1 MKEMHS
7 IGKVTSVTFEKLVFE
22 VSDFKK
28 LNYNFLGQIYIAKGV
43 IDYVTIKNEY
53 SEKFIYQ
60 VVKVEDKEIPL
71 SSEED
76 SKFKYHGRFEC
87 VPVGMIKHGKIE
99 FNLKKYPFLQDKV
112 YLTSQ
117 EEMKMVFS
125 HSYNVNDITI
135 GLIDNQYPAYFNTA
149 KLLTNHTAIIGNTGS
164 GKSTT
169 VRQLISKINNQNTE
183 NLQFHIF
190 DVHDEYDE
198 INGATRVDVLKD
210 FKINIESLEMQDWI
224 NLIKPSELVQ
234 LPILQM
240 ALKYANAIENK
251 IITKNWL
258 KCYIALALYRNQQT
272 DAVTKRTK
280 IVSILEGTNIDTD
293 KYDSIFGNMNKNDET
308 KFIESLENVVN
319 SDKNISTLNEVIE
332 SATYNV
338 SSFNNLLEG
347 LNYVFLLEE
356 SKGNNQARS
365 YSATLET
372 RIKNVQT
379 RFSSLFGNKDTNI
392 EGKTIVY
399 SVSELDDDLLL
410 FFTTFILKK
419 EFEKNKSLKLE
430 KQWVNVFIFEEAH
443 RYISKLKESSQFNE
457 VETFKKIARE
467 GRKFGCFLMLSSQ
480 RPSELSSTVL
490 SQCNNYIVHRIK
502 NNVDLEYLLNTIPY
516 INRFQLNRFSYLPTG
531 TAFIVGELFPI
542 PVEIEIFEEFSKDIT
557 VTPEIVY
564 INPE

>member
-1 MKEMHS
+1 MHS
-7 IGKVTSVTFEKLVFE
+7 IGKVTSVTFEKLIFE
-22 VSDFKK
+22 VSDFAK
-28 LNYNFLGQIYIAKGV
+28 LNYNLLGQIYIAKGV

-76 SKFKYHGRFEC
+76 SKFKYHGSFEC
-87 VPVGMIKHGKIE
+87 VPVGMIKRGKIE

-117 EEMKMVFS
+117 EEMEMIFS
-125 HSYNVNDITI
+125 HFHNLNDITI
-135 GLIDNQYPAYFNTA
+135 GLIDDQYPAYFNTA

-169 VRQLISKINNQNTE
+169 VRQIISKINNQNTG
-183 NLQFHIF
+183 NLHFHIF
-190 DVHDEYDE
+190 DVHDEYQK
-198 INGATRVDVLKD
+198 ISGVKRVDVINE
-210 FKINIESLEMQDWI
+210 FKININNLEMQDWI

-240 ALKYANAIENK
+240 VLKYANAIENK
-251 IITKNWL
+251 IITEEWL

-272 DAVTKRTK
+272 DAVAKRTK
-280 IVSILEGTNIDTD
+280 VVSILEGTNIDIEA
-293 KYDSIFGNMNKNDET
+293 YDSKFGNMNKFDE
-308 KFIESLENVVN
+308 KNFIESLENIINGVKDTPILSEVVE
-319 SDKNISTLNEVIE
+319 K
-332 SATYNV
+332 ATYNI
-338 SSFNNLLEG
+338 SSFKKLLEG

-356 SKGNNQARS
+356 SKGNNQARA

-379 RFSSLFGNKDTNI
+379 RFFKLFGNKDTDI
-392 EGKTIVY
+392 DDKSIVY

-419 EFEKNKSLKLE
+419 EFEKNKKLE
-430 KQWVNVFIFEEAH
+430 LKNRSVNVFVFEEAH
-443 RYISKLKESSQFNE
+443 RYVSKLKENSQFNE
-457 VETFKKIARE
+457 VEVFKNIARE

-502 NNVDLEYLLNTIPY
+502 NNMDLDYLLNTIPY
-516 INRFQLNRFSYLPTG
+516 INKFQLNRFSYLPTG
-531 TAFIVGELFPI
+531 TAYIVGELFPI
-542 PVEIEIFEEFSKDIT
+542 PVEIEIFEEFSKNIT

-564 INPE
+564 IQSPEK

>member
-1 MKEMHS
+1 MHS
-7 IGKVTSVTFEKLVFE
+7 IGKVTSVTFEKLIFE
-22 VSDFKK
+22 VSDFAK
-28 LNYNFLGQIYIAKGV
+28 LNYNLLGQIYIAKGV

-76 SKFKYHGRFEC
+76 SKFKYHGSFEC
-87 VPVGMIKHGKIE
+87 VPVGMIKRGKIE

-117 EEMKMVFS
+117 EEMEMIFS
-125 HSYNVNDITI
+125 HFHNLNDITI
-135 GLIDNQYPAYFNTA
+135 GLIDDQYPAYFNTA

-169 VRQLISKINNQNTE
+169 VRQIISKINNQNTG
-183 NLQFHIF
+183 NLHFHIF
-190 DVHDEYDE
+190 DVHDEYQK
-198 INGATRVDVLKD
+198 ISGVKRVDVINE
-210 FKINIESLEMQDWI
+210 FKININNLEMQDWI

-251 IITKNWL
+251 IITEEWL

-272 DAVTKRTK
+272 DAVAKRTK
-280 IVSILEGTNIDTD
+280 VVSILEGTNIDIEA
-293 KYDSIFGNMNKNDET
+293 YDSKFGNMNKFDE
-308 KFIESLENVVN
+308 KNFIESLENIINGVKDTPILSEVVE
-319 SDKNISTLNEVIE
+319 K
-332 SATYNV
+332 ATYNI
-338 SSFNNLLEG
+338 SSFKKLLEG

-356 SKGNNQARS
+356 SKGNNQARA

-379 RFSSLFGNKDTNI
+379 RFFKLFGNKDTDI
-392 EGKTIVY
+392 DDKSIVY

-419 EFEKNKSLKLE
+419 EFEKNKKLE
-430 KQWVNVFIFEEAH
+430 LKNRSVNVFVFEEAH
-443 RYISKLKESSQFNE
+443 RYVSKLKENSQFNE
-457 VETFKKIARE
+457 VEVFKNIARE

-480 RPSELSSTVL
+480 RPSKLSSTVL

-502 NNVDLEYLLNTIPY
+502 NNMDLDYLLNTIPY
-516 INRFQLNRFSYLPTG
+516 INKFQLNRFSYLPTG
-531 TAFIVGELFPI
+531 TAYIVGDLFPI
-542 PVEIEIFEEFSKDIT
+542 PVEIEIFEEFSKNIT

-564 INPE
+564 IQSPEK